1 MCSVPSRVTLSNGRL
16 SMGHSRELFEEH
28 DSGKEEY
35 EYMNNQ
41 NLPQRHWSQNCY
53 QLTNRNSNTH
63 KPPAAN
69 HRLSIE
75 GTESSGGLSQSSLD
89 ERSRSNADLP
99 SSEGE
104 YGETDL
110 DQDLQYEYMDI
121 RSGQGVTAPNT
132 NPRMNLLRQ
141 GSHISSK
148 NSLENNECEEEEYQ
162 YTNCQP
168 RLRRSLMVHGLLE
181 GEAEVYEYEEMDSKV
196 AGGNSGAE
204 YQNLQEKEEKEET
217 LEQPCHEVRPFVK
230 VHAGKRKSKE
240 GTDRCFDNP
249 DYWHSRLFS
258 KSNAVRT

>member
-1 MCSVPSRVTLSNGRL
+1 
-16 SMGHSRELFEEH
+16 MGHSCELLEEH
-28 DSGKEEY
+28 DSGEEEY

-41 NLPQRHWSQNCY
+41 NLPLRQTKGRSQNCC
-53 QLTNRNSNTH
+53 QLTNRNFSIH
-63 KPPAAN
+63 KSSGGN
-69 HRLSIE
+69 HRLSME

-99 SSEGE
+99 SSEAE
-104 YGETDL
+104 YAEANL

-121 RSGQGVTAPNT
+121 RSGAGVTAPNT
-132 NPRMNLLRQ
+132 NPRMDLLRQ

-148 NSLENNECEEEEYQ
+148 KSNGKEECEEEEYQ

-181 GEAEVYEYEEMDSKV
+181 GEGEVYEYEEMDSQV

-204 YQNLQEKEEKEET
+204 YQNLQEKADEEET
-217 LEQPCHEVRPFVK
+217 QGQPRHGVRPYVK
-230 VHAGKRKSKE
+230 VHAGMRKGKE

-258 KSNAVRT
+258 KANAVRT